1 MEGAEKID
9 KKANVSALVYSN
21 MMSALVYSNVS
32 ALVYSSVSALVYSI
46 VFTAYS
52 NFSVLV
58 YSNVSALVYSKTMI
72 LLYCLSCLC
81 NVEPCIYAVDTR
93 LKLVLTS
100 KTVPKFASQQYF
112 L

>member
-1 MEGAEKID
+1 
-9 KKANVSALVYSN
+9 
-21 MMSALVYSNVS
+21 MSALVYSNVS
-32 ALVYSSVSALVYSI
+32 VLVYSSVSALVYS
-46 VFTAYS
+46 
-52 NFSVLV
+52 
-58 YSNVSALVYSKTMI
+58 NVPALVYRKAVI

-100 KTVPKFASQQYF
+100 KTVLKFASQQYF

>member
-1 MEGAEKID
+1 M
-9 KKANVSALVYSN
+9 SALVYSN
-21 MMSALVYSNVS
+21 VSALVYSNVS
-32 ALVYSSVSALVYSI
+32 ALVYSSVSALVYS
-46 VFTAYS
+46 
-52 NFSVLV
+52 
-58 YSNVSALVYSKTMI
+58 NVPALVYRKAVI

-100 KTVPKFASQQYF
+100 KTLKFASQQYF